1 MTWNKFIKRTYPARS
16 GLIPF
21 IGVKGVNA
29 LKISSR
35 EVEYVAHLAR
45 LEITDSE
52 KEKFTA
58 QLNDILLYIDKL
70 NELDTKGVEPMSHA
84 IAVTNAFREDKILDS
99 IGTENSLANAPDA
112 RGEFFRV
119 PKVIDWRR
127 RNSSLQ
133 NIVGTAPRAVQNAA
147 WSEITPYNGN

>member
-1 MTWNKFIKRTYPARS
+1 MK
-16 GLIPF
+16 L
-21 IGVKGVNA
+21 
-29 LKISSR
+29 SSS

-45 LEITDSE
+45 LEITDAE

-70 NELDTKGVEPMSHA
+70 NELDTKGVDPMSHA
-84 IAVTNAFREDKILDS
+84 IAVTNAFREDQVKDS

-119 PKVIDWRR
+119 PKVID
-127 RNSSLQ
+127 
-133 NIVGTAPRAVQNAA
+133 
-147 WSEITPYNGN
+147 

>member
-1 MTWNKFIKRTYPARS
+1 MKLSAQ
-16 GLIPF
+16 
-21 IGVKGVNA
+21 
-29 LKISSR
+29 

-45 LEITDSE
+45 LEITPKE

-84 IAVTNAFREDKILDS
+84 IAVTNAFREDKVLDS
-99 IGTENSLANAPDA
+99 IGTDKSLTNAPDA

-119 PKVIDWRR
+119 PKVID
-127 RNSSLQ
+127 
-133 NIVGTAPRAVQNAA
+133 
-147 WSEITPYNGN
+147 

>member
-1 MTWNKFIKRTYPARS
+1 MKLTAQ
-16 GLIPF
+16 
-21 IGVKGVNA
+21 
-29 LKISSR
+29 

-45 LEITDSE
+45 LEITPQE

-84 IAVTNAFREDKILDS
+84 IGVTNAFREDNVVES
-99 IGTENSLANAPDA
+99 IGTEKTLANAPDE

-119 PKVIDWRR
+119 PKVI
-127 RNSSLQ
+127 
-133 NIVGTAPRAVQNAA
+133 
-147 WSEITPYNGN
+147 E